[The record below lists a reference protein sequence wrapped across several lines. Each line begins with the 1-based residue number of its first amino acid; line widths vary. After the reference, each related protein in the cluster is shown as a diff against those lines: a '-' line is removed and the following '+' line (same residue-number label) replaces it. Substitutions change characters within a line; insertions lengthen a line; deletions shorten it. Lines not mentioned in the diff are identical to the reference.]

1 MKLPFAFAVCVIM
14 LASCGSGDTV
24 TTSPTGSTN
33 TTSAQTST
41 TIPVIEVGALFDGEG
56 PRNAVVVGFVLWDDS
71 GARLCEVLMESYP
84 PQCGGM
90 SLAIANPDGLDL
102 ESEEAQGVRWT
113 PGRAELQVRYDGERL
128 VLDSGPSVEPSGND
142 HLLVDTFIAFTKNPG
157 VESARELPFAQDVAL
172 GLGPEIVATVGIEQ
186 LSDPN
191 VWRIDRDEF
200 RAWSGP
206 FSVLDFAAEP
216 LTLTVGAH
224 PRCAG
229 PPEPAPIGFA
239 EHRRL
244 SIQPA
249 GATSCLEWWTVDF
262 FMDDNDEIAA
272 VTLDLFAP

>member
-1 MKLPFAFAVCVIM
+1 M
-14 LASCGSGDTV
+14 
-24 TTSPTGSTN
+24 
-33 TTSAQTST
+33 
-41 TIPVIEVGALFDGEG
+41 IEVGALFDGEG